1 MRINKTGRA
10 SNEAA
15 RKDVFQK
22 CDSYFLEK
30 DACSQAITKVLF
42 SGYTC
47 ALHAS
52 LRSAI
57 RDAGAMQLAFAVFL
71 PLKIEGGRYV

>member
-47 ALHAS
+47 ALNAS

-57 RDAGAMQLAFAVFL
+57 RGAMQLAFAVFL